1 MIRKKLKPI
10 NKRPINS
17 EEHKK
22 PVSFRLDSTLLRRLK
37 QLSAILDITVTELV
51 YAAIRDML
59 ENFEKDHKYLLH
71 KGYEREEV

>member
-10 NKRPINS
+10 KKVPINK

-22 PVSFRLDSTLLRRLK
+22 PVSFRLDSTLIRRLK

-51 YAAIRDML
+51 YIAIRDL
-59 ENFEKDHKYLLH
+59 LNKFEEDHSYLLH
-71 KGYEREEV
+71 KGYEREDV